1 MSAAAEVR
9 DLGWIRWKDP
19 RAWMEAMRG
28 TRWNALVAKERQ
40 RFETAVAAAA
50 GDPAQLEAAVAAFEV
65 TSQEAAAASSWILQR
80 GTVRLRVSSQL
91 GGVYSWTFTGG
102 ERPPSF
108 PYAGDI
114 AIGSGGIILTTE
126 DRKGGQEVYA
136 VVARSSRGQPLWS
149 YQGSPSGGVAQHIA
163 VLGRRVF
170 LVEAISPLQYKRLV
184 SIDLATGKGRSVV
197 FEDLHPSVNLRLIK
211 GQRECLFL
219 LAENAGYQA
228 LYHVQ
233 PTGGCQR
240 LAPDGVAFYPVGYGA
255 GAGTRPPSFF
265 VRRGSF
271 SAPWCAVGT
280 PLEDWTLPA
289 AAAAAAG
296 IDFCSLTAGLLVTRT
311 AGIRTLYRCGRRRPP
326 SQLGTLLGELEF
338 NPWDAWYGR
347 LGLEGRIPCIATVP
361 GATPTEGIIDMRH
374 GLTLEHPFSV
384 YAGRRLTGT
393 ARSRDGTA
401 APWVVCW
408 NDQRPPVGLI
418 VCGYG
423 AYGIPTHLS
432 TTRWKPFL
440 ERGIAIGFALVRG
453 GGDSG
458 EAWAE
463 AGRLAGK
470 ERGVEDFEACVRALQ
485 GIVDV
490 PPSATALFGRSAGGY
505 LVGSTV
511 ARNPDGGLA
520 GVAYCEVPYVDVL
533 RTASNPALPLTSLE
547 YLEFGQPAEKVA
559 DFEMLL
565 RLSPIEALGPEG
577 APGVFVLCR
586 TATEDRQVYAYESF
600 KWVDAL
606 RGSEPRWA
614 RPKLVGL
621 TRGSGHFVR
630 GAQGS
635 IERAEDY
642 LVLVRE
648 LLRKE

>member
-1 MSAAAEVR
+1 
-9 DLGWIRWKDP
+9 
-19 RAWMEAMRG
+19 MEAMRG
-28 TRWNALVAKERQ
+28 SRWNTLVTKERQ
-40 RFETAVAAAA
+40 RFEAAVAAAGA
-50 GDPAQLEAAVAAFEV
+50 RDPSQLDAAVAAFET
-65 TSQEAAAASSWILQR
+65 TSQEAGLNSSWILQR

-91 GGVYSWTFTGG
+91 GGVYSWTFIGG
-102 ERPPSF
+102 DRPLSF

-114 AIGSGGIILTTE
+114 TIGPGGILLTTE

-149 YQGSPSGGVAQHIA
+149 YQGGATGGAAQQIA
-163 VLGRRVF
+163 VLGQRVF

-184 SIDLATGKGRSVV
+184 SIDLATGKGRSVL

-233 PTGGCQR
+233 PTGKCQR

-255 GAGTRPPSFF
+255 GAGARPPSFF
-265 VRRGSF
+265 VRRGAF
-271 SAPWCAVGT
+271 SAPWDAVGT
-280 PLEDWTLPA
+280 PLEDWTFPA
-289 AAAAAAG
+289 GAAAAG
-296 IDFCSLTAGLLVTRT
+296 IEFCSLAAGLLVTRS
-311 AGIRTLYRCGRRRPP
+311 AGIRTLYRCGRQRPP

-347 LGLEGRIPCIATVP
+347 LGLEGRILCIVTVP
-361 GATPTEGIIDMRH
+361 GATPTEGVIDMRH

-393 ARSRDGTA
+393 VRSRDGTGV
-401 APWVVCW
+401 PWIVCL

-423 AYGIPTHLS
+423 AYGLPTNLS

-440 ERGIAIGFALVRG
+440 ERGIAVGFALVRG

-470 ERGVEDFEACVRALQ
+470 ERGVEDFEACVQALQ
-485 GIVDV
+485 GVVDV

-511 ARNPDGGLA
+511 ARNPDGALA

-565 RLSPIEALGPEG
+565 RLSPIEALGTEG
-577 APGVFVLCR
+577 APGVFVLSR

-606 RGSEPRWA
+606 RGSGAAGVPPRWA